1 MRAMRAL
8 RGLGSPSLLLPPLL
22 TALLALG
29 APGAQAADRIEPEIK
44 ARAAREGAV
53 RIIVQLDVPAT
64 AEGRLLA
71 PRSRALQRERIAA
84 AQGDLIAELAG
95 TEHRTARRFRSIPF
109 AALEVGPQAL
119 SRLTRSA
126 RVVAVQEDRL
136 ARALLDV
143 SAPLVEADQ
152 AASMGHD
159 GSGQAVVVLDTGV
172 DASHPNLAGKVV
184 DEACFSLG
192 SDCPNGQSF
201 DDGEGSGS
209 YCTYSGDCFHGT
221 HVAGIAVGSGASYP
235 GVAQGASLIPIQV
248 FSQFSGSV
256 CDPDPSPCAL
266 SWTSDQIAALEYAFD
281 TLRPLRAI
289 ASVNMSLGGA
299 AYTSQSACDADNS
312 ATKAAIDNLRS
323 VGIATVIAAGNQG
336 YLNAISEPAC
346 ISSAIS
352 VSATDDGDE
361 IAFFANAA
369 AFLSLWAPG
378 VAIRA
383 PYYGTTGFVGA
394 SGTSMAAPHVAGA
407 WATLREA
414 VPAASV
420 EEILSALQGT
430 GLPIP
435 DVYAETSRIRIAQ
448 ALLAIL
454 PDCSN
459 SLDDDGDGLTD
470 LEDPGC
476 ADAGDPSEKAAHL
489 PCDNGEDDDGDG
501 LVDLP
506 QDPGCPAATASR
518 EDPKCQDGIDNDGD
532 GGIDYDAGLAANG
545 SSDPA
550 GPDPQCVGKPWR
562 DREAAGSYPC
572 GLGAEL
578 ALLLPP
584 ILWLAGRRRSR
595 SGLSASEAR
604 RCGYALG

>member
-1 MRAMRAL
+1 MRAMRAM
-8 RGLGSPSLLLPPLL
+8 GGMGSPSLLLPSLL

-29 APGAQAADRIEPEIK
+29 APGAEAASRIEPELV
-44 ARAAREGAV
+44 ARADREGSV
-53 RIIVQLDVPAT
+53 RIIVQLDVPVIP
-64 AEGRLLA
+64 EGRLLA

-84 AQGDLIAELAG
+84 AQDGLISELAG
-95 TEHRTARRFRSIPF
+95 TAHRTTRRFRSIPF
-109 AALEVGPQAL
+109 AALEAGPQAL
-119 SRLTRSA
+119 SRLERSA
-126 RVVAVQEDRL
+126 RVVGVQEDRL
-136 ARALLDV
+136 ARPLLDV

-152 AASMGHD
+152 AAAMGHD

-172 DASHPNLAGKVV
+172 DAGHPNLAGKVV
-184 DEACFSLG
+184 DEACFSSG
-192 SDCPNGQSF
+192 SDCPNGESF

-209 YCTYSGDCFHGT
+209 YCSYSADCFHGT

-235 GVAQGASLIPIQV
+235 GVAPGASLIPVQV

-256 CDPDPSPCAL
+256 CNPDPSPCAL

-281 TLRPLRAI
+281 TLRPLRAV
-289 ASVNMSLGGA
+289 ASVNMSLGGT
-299 AYTSQSACDADNS
+299 AYTDQSLCDAQNA

-336 YLNAISEPAC
+336 YLNGISEPAC

-352 VSATDDGDE
+352 VSATDDGDQ
-361 IAFFANAA
+361 IPYFANAA
-369 AFLSLWAPG
+369 AFLSVWAPG

-383 PYYGTTGFVGA
+383 PLYGSAGFVDA

-420 EEILSALQGT
+420 EEILTSLQDT

-459 SLDDDGDGLTD
+459 GLDDDGDGLTD

-476 ADAGDPSEKAAHL
+476 ADAADASEKAAHL
-489 PCDNGEDDDGDG
+489 VCDDGEDDDGDG
-501 LVDLP
+501 LVDFP
-506 QDPGCPAATASR
+506 QDPGCFSSAGPL
-518 EDPKCQDGIDNDGD
+518 EDPQCQDGTDNDGD
-532 GGIDYDAGLAANG
+532 GKMDFDAGLAANG

-550 GPDPQCVGKPWR
+550 GPDPHCAGAPWR
-562 DREAAGSYPC
+562 NSELPVSYRC

-584 ILWLAGRRRSR
+584 LLWLAGRRRSR
-595 SGLSASEAR
+595 SSSPA
-604 RCGYALG
+604 